1 MWPSRIA
8 ARYLWTARKQ
18 RHIAFLST
26 ISILGLAIGVFALLI
41 SIALLSGLQD
51 QIKARLMESSPH
63 LLIEPAGSNTIE
75 NSYAIATAARSLGMS
90 DVRTIVS
97 GIGWGAN
104 ENERRGRPGR
114 IRSGSIPLP
123 EGSIALSRDTAAAL
137 GLPTGDVVTIVA
149 PRTRLTPFG
158 PVPVWRQD

>member
-1 MWPSRIA
+1 MSFPSRIA

-51 QIKARLMESSPH
+51 QIKERLMESSPH
-63 LLIEPAGSNTIE
+63 LLIEPVASNTIADAQAIE
-75 NSYAIATAARSLGMS
+75 NTARELGMK
-90 DVRTIVS
+90 DVRPIVS

-104 ENERRGRPGR
+104 EIERRGRPGR
-114 IRSGSIPLP
+114 TPPGPLP
-123 EGSIALSRDTAAAL
+123 
-137 GLPTGDVVTIVA
+137 P
-149 PRTRLTPFG
+149 
-158 PVPVWRQD
+158 

>member
-63 LLIEPAGSNTIE
+63 LLIEPAGSN
-75 NSYAIATAARSLGMS
+75 
-90 DVRTIVS
+90 D
-97 GIGWGAN
+97 
-104 ENERRGRPGR
+104 
-114 IRSGSIPLP
+114 GSTCGVCAVQGLA
-123 EGSIALSRDTAAAL
+123 GSTMTTLSRESVNAIRVPSGDQTGASPPYSL
-137 GLPTGDVVTIVA
+137 TCRRLLPSGLIVQM
-149 PRTRLTPFG
+149 L
-158 PVPVWRQD
+158 